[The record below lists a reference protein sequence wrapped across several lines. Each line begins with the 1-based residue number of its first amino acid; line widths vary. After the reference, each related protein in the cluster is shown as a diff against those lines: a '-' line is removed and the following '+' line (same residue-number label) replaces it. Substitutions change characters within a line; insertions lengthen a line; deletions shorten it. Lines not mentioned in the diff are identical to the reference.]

1 MKHLEMIFSWSGSVL
16 GTILTAIQT
25 NEVFQ
30 YIQLA
35 LTILSTLVAIGF
47 TIWKWWKKASQDGK
61 IDEEEVKELEKD
73 LKDALDDNEK
83 GKKGEEDD

>member
-1 MKHLEMIFSWSGSVL
+1 MKHLDMIFSWSGSVF